1 MLCLLAVTI
10 AAAGPPA
17 WASQEPPGPI
27 VIAETEEDYWPKINR
42 ISPPPQV
49 PSDRQLLIES
59 RLKSLAGGGGD
70 PMAVF
75 RRFGEDGIS
84 VKDLYGFKADYIR
97 EKADEIAKSEG
108 LSAAEAMPEAFDAW
122 QRDWGRAE
130 RTLMDARRKG
140 VQAAWDRAVK
150 RYIETHPDF
159 PYIIRMDVGS
169 WPTESWNDLRFEGD
183 IDITAITSMVE
194 NAVELRNYYNE
205 EIRGDFRMNMA
216 ELDAHATAHRRA
228 SLDVYITQPGAD
240 WAEMDALNRGK
251 LQEVVIKNGEISYR
265 P

>member
-1 MLCLLAVTI
+1 
-10 AAAGPPA
+10 
-17 WASQEPPGPI
+17 
-27 VIAETEEDYWPKINR
+27 
-42 ISPPPQV
+42 
-49 PSDRQLLIES
+49 
-59 RLKSLAGGGGD
+59 
-70 PMAVF
+70 MAVF

-216 ELDAHATAHRRA
+216 ECLHHPARCRLGGNGRA
-228 SLDVYITQPGAD
+228 EPGKTP
-240 WAEMDALNRGK
+240 GS
-251 LQEVVIKNGEISYR
+251 GH
-265 P
+265 

>member
-1 MLCLLAVTI
+1 
-10 AAAGPPA
+10 
-17 WASQEPPGPI
+17 
-27 VIAETEEDYWPKINR
+27 
-42 ISPPPQV
+42 
-49 PSDRQLLIES
+49 
-59 RLKSLAGGGGD
+59 
-70 PMAVF
+70 MAVF

-97 EKADEIAKSEG
+97 GKADEIAKSEG

-122 QRDWGRAE
+122 QKDWGRAE
-130 RTLMDARRKG
+130 RTLMDTRRKG

-159 PYIIRMDVGS
+159 PYIIKMDVGS

-216 ELDAHATAHRRA
+216 
-228 SLDVYITQPGAD
+228 
-240 WAEMDALNRGK
+240 
-251 LQEVVIKNGEISYR
+251 
-265 P
+265 